1 MIRAMI
7 LAAATATAASL
18 LTFSADAE
26 AQSGRYMPSTLAPV
40 VEEALPAV
48 VNISSVRVV
57 QATRRQRS
65 PFSSDPFF
73 RYFFGDRL
81 ERRIPQER
89 REQSLGSGVIISPDG
104 FVVTNSHVLQDG
116 DAEVRVYWEDK
127 SYEARV
133 VGRDTKTDVA
143 ILKIDPPED
152 LPYLP
157 FGNSDDLRVGDFVL
171 AIGNPFG
178 LDRTVTMGIV
188 SAKGRADVGII
199 DYEDFIQTDAAINPG
214 NSGGALLNLDGEL
227 IGVNTAILSRSG
239 GYQGIGFAIP
249 SLMAERVANS
259 IREHGE
265 VRRGW
270 IGVTLQGLTA
280 DLANAMGLNRQ
291 VGVLVSDVYADGP
304 AARSGM
310 RQGDIILKVDDR
322 DVHTLDDFR
331 RRTGRLLPGMT
342 ADITYLRADDIKT
355 VTLDIERQPEELTEA
370 FEPYVD
376 FEDSPLPG
384 LSIEELTP
392 ESARR
397 YGYPARSKGI
407 LISDVAPGSAAAEAG
422 MRPGDVITKV
432 ERIRVHTVEALEQI
446 MSRVTKDKLLLIVN
460 RGRRAYF
467 FALPIR

>member
-1 MIRAMI
+1 MRRLMV
-7 LAAATATAASL
+7 LGTAAAL
-18 LTFSADAE
+18 VLTPADDADA
-26 AQSGRYMPSTLAPV
+26 QFDRYMPSTLAPV

-48 VNISSVRVV
+48 VNISSVRIVES
-57 QATRRQRS
+57 TRRQRS
-65 PFSSDPFF
+65 PFASDPFF

-81 ERRIPQER
+81 ERRVPQQR

-116 DAEVRVYWEDK
+116 DSEVRVFWEDT

-133 VGRDTKTDVA
+133 VGRDAKTDVA
-143 ILKIDPPED
+143 LLKIEPPED

-214 NSGGALLNLDGEL
+214 NSGGALLNLEGEL
-227 IGVNTAILSRSG
+227 VGVNTAILSRSG

-249 SLMAERVANS
+249 SLMAERVAES
-259 IREHGE
+259 IQEHGE

-280 DLANAMGLNRQ
+280 DLAHAMGLNRE

-304 AARSGM
+304 AAREGVK
-310 RQGDIILKVDDR
+310 QGDIILKVDGR
-322 DVHTLDDFR
+322 DVHNLDEFR

-342 ADITYLRADDIKT
+342 TEITYLRGDDIRSA
-355 VTLDIERQPEELTEA
+355 TLPIERQPEVLTEA
-370 FEPYVD
+370 FEPYVE
-376 FEDSPLPG
+376 FENSVLPG
-384 LSIEELTP
+384 LAIEPLTP
-392 ESARR
+392 QTARR
-397 YGYPARSKGI
+397 HGYPARSRGL
-407 LISDVAPGSAAAEAG
+407 LITDVSPESAAAEAG
-422 MRPGDVITKV
+422 MRPGDVITEV
-432 ERIRVHTVEALEQI
+432 ERIRVYTLEALEEVI
-446 MSRVTKDKLLLIVN
+446 ARTDKDKLVLVVN